1 MASGRRKPPGV
12 SPLQFRPFRPMP
24 RTLTAAVLLSIMLA
38 GCKADPYKLVR
49 VTGKVTSC
57 EGKPAAGGVIVF
69 APIDA
74 PDKTGRKAGN
84 PGREARGEVGADGT
98 FTLTTIGI
106 PPKPGAV
113 AGPHRITFEM
123 PTGRR
128 PALSAEDKSNMT
140 PDEIKKIEAEF
151 ASRVVHPQLPCSDKI
166 QPGEVTVKADSN
178 HFE

>member
-1 MASGRRKPPGV
+1 
-12 SPLQFRPFRPMP
+12 MP
-24 RTLTAAVLLSIMLA
+24 RFFIAAALLATFA
-38 GCKADPYKLVR
+38 GCKADPYALVP

-69 APIDA
+69 APVDD

-98 FTLTTIGI
+98 FSLTTIGI

-113 AGPHRITFEM
+113 TGPHRITFEM

-128 PALSAEDKSNMT
+128 PALSGEDKANMT
-140 PDEIKKIEAEF
+140 PEEIKKNEADF
-151 ASRVVHPQLPCSDKI
+151 ASRVVFPPLPCSDKI
-166 QPGEVTVKADSN
+166 QPEEIIVKADGN
-178 HFE
+178 NFEFKLPPK

>member
-1 MASGRRKPPGV
+1 
-12 SPLQFRPFRPMP
+12 MP

-38 GCKADPYKLVR
+38 GCKADPYKLVP

-123 PTGRR
+123 PTGIR
-128 PALSAEDKSNMT
+128 PTLAPGDKANMT

-151 ASRVVHPQLPCSDKI
+151 AARVVFPPLPCSDKI
-166 QPGEVTVKADSN
+166 QPEEVDIKADSN
-178 HFE
+178 NFEFKLPPK